1 MKGYIALD
9 IGGTKILGVFFNE
22 NKEEIRREK
31 KSTKAHKGFEKVQE
45 KICKVIDK
53 LSEDNEI
60 LAIGLGIP
68 GFVRDGIV
76 EFTPNLPLTGFNIE
90 KFLKEKYDVPV
101 FVGNDANVSLYG
113 EYKHGAVKD
122 FKNIAGFF
130 VGTGVGGGII
140 INGKMYTGSIGG
152 AGEFGHMTIDAHG
165 PYCGCGSRGCVE
177 AVASKTSMHRDFKNS
192 IKKGFETSMKEH
204 IEEKN
209 ILKSS
214 ELKEA
219 YETKDD
225 VTLHIVDNMIHNLGV
240 ASGSIM
246 NVLNPE
252 VIVFGGGIMESM
264 GNNLLPE
271 IIRVSEYFS
280 IPQIFQNTKFKIA
293 ELGDDACIYGALGLI
308 EDGLEE
314 VD

>member
-1 MKGYIALD
+1 MKGYVALD

-22 NKEEIRREK
+22 NKEEIKREK
-31 KSTKAHKGFEKVQE
+31 KSTKAHKGFETVQE
-45 KICKVIDK
+45 KICKVIDN
-53 LSEDNEI
+53 LTEGNEI

-68 GFVRDGIV
+68 GFVREGMV
-76 EFTPNLPLTGFNIE
+76 VFTPNLPLTGFNIE
-90 KFLKEKYDVPV
+90 KFLKEKYNVPV
-101 FVGNDANVSLYG
+101 FVGNDANVALYG
-113 EYKHGAVKD
+113 EFKHGAVKGY
-122 FKNIAGFF
+122 KNIAGFF

-140 INGKMYTGSIGG
+140 INEKMYTGSIGG

-177 AVASKTSMHRDFKNS
+177 AVASKISMHRDFKNI

-209 ILKSS
+209 VLKSS

-219 YETKDD
+219 FESKDE
-225 VTLHIVDNMIHNLGV
+225 VTLKVVKNMIDNLGV
-240 ASGSIM
+240 AVGSIM
-246 NVLNPE
+246 NILNPE
-252 VIVFGGGIMESM
+252 VIVFGGGIIESM
-264 GNNLLPE
+264 GEEILPE
-271 IIRVSEYFS
+271 IIKTSEYFS
-280 IPQIFQNTKFKIA
+280 IPQIFKNTKFKIA

-314 VD
+314 VN

>member
-9 IGGTKILGVFFNE
+9 IGGTKILGVLFNE
-22 NKEEIRREK
+22 DKEIVKREK

-45 KICKVIDK
+45 KICKVIDE
-53 LSEDNEI
+53 LAQGNEI
-60 LAIGLGIP
+60 IAIGLGIP
-68 GFVRDGIV
+68 GFVREGKV

-90 KFLKEKYDVPV
+90 KFLKDKYNVPV

-113 EYKHGAVKD
+113 EFKHGSAKEFKD
-122 FKNIAGFF
+122 IAGFF

-152 AGEFGHMTIDAHG
+152 AGEFGHMSIDAHG

-177 AVASKTSMHRDFKNS
+177 AVASKTSMHRDYENS

-219 YETKDD
+219 YDLKDEL
-225 VTLHIVDNMIHNLGV
+225 TLHIIENMIDNLGV
-240 ASGSIM
+240 AAGSIM
-246 NVLNPE
+246 NILNPE

-264 GNNLLPE
+264 GEDLLPE
-271 IIRVSEYFS
+271 IKRVSEHYS
-280 IPQIFQNTKFKIA
+280 IPQIFQNTQFKIA

-314 VD
+314 VK